1 MGMMKNYLLTLL
13 EHCSDEQFG
22 QDAIEHAIIAGTLEL
37 TYNLPNDTHQIFDWH
52 SACCEA
58 PPLGELSFPSR
69 ATCHSSPPAGLC
81 GRCGNHATFSQRYD
95 EFCEAWRAARNE
107 VNAQS
112 MDALQPLLEEV
123 NRARSLAQAA

>member
-13 EHCSDEQFG
+13 EHCSEEQFG
-22 QDAIEHAIIAGTLEL
+22 QDAIEHAIVTGALEL
-37 TYNLPNDTHQIFDWH
+37 TYNLPTDTHQIFDWH
-52 SACCEA
+52 SACCAA
-58 PPLGELSFPSR
+58 PPRGEI
-69 ATCHSSPPAGLC
+69 SPGDDHPGIC
-81 GRCGNHATFSQRYD
+81 RHCGNHATFSQRYD

-123 NRARSLAQAA
+123 NRPRSLAQAS

>member
-13 EHCSDEQFG
+13 EHCSEEQFG
-22 QDAIEHAIIAGTLEL
+22 QDAIEHAIITGALEL
-37 TYNLPNDTHQIFDWH
+37 TYNLPTDTHQIFDWH
-52 SACCEA
+52 SACCCA
-58 PPLGELSFPSR
+58 PPRGENSPPSR
-69 ATCHSSPPAGLC
+69 GSVGDDHPGVCA
-81 GRCGNHATFSQRYD
+81 RCGNHATFSQRYD

-123 NRARSLAQAA
+123 NRSNPLAQAA